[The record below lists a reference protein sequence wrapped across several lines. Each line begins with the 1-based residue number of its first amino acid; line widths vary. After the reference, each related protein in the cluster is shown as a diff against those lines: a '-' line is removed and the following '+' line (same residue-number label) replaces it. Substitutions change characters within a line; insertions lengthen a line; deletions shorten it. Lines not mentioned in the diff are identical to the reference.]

1 MVVALDR
8 KWERVMT
15 TTTNLRD
22 ELDEQQLKLV
32 TGGFI
37 PGLVQPVII
46 IGDGGGGGGG
56 GGSTTGKLK
65 GVSASAGAGASV

>member
-1 MVVALDR
+1 MS
-8 KWERVMT
+8 WM
-15 TTTNLRD
+15 NN
-22 ELDEQQLKLV
+22 QLKLV

-46 IGDGGGGGGG
+46 IGDGGGGG
-56 GGSTTGKLK
+56 STTGKLK

>member
-1 MVVALDR
+1 
-8 KWERVMT
+8 MT
-15 TTTNLRD
+15 TNTTTNLRD

-37 PGLVQPVII
+37 PGLIQPVII
-46 IGDGGGGGGG
+46 IGDGGG